1 MNLATDTVWSF
12 PVVCLRVACWWWGQ
26 GIFFGLR
33 EAKLGII
40 SKVEKINFTARVTGD
55 GSSRLGDGY
64 DTQGRKEDEREE
76 ADRCG
81 TDGRESQGL

>member
-1 MNLATDTVWSF
+1 M
-12 PVVCLRVACWWWGQ
+12 CLRVACWWWGQ

-55 GSSRLGDGY
+55 HLDLAMATTPKGGKRMSERRRTDAGQTGGRARDGDR
-64 DTQGRKEDEREE
+64 GRTAR
-76 ADRCG
+76 
-81 TDGRESQGL
+81 GRME